1 MAKILGELQ
10 ARVIEARKRLDEAN
24 ATLNAAQQAQITA
37 NHNFN
42 VWSMAALAEAREE
55 QLKQAEASEQQLPL
69 PTPKLETL
77 ETFSDIADLA
87 EVLADQSANDIEAL
101 SKTDSVRELLRRHP
115 AGMTAVDIWNEV
127 SADFKHRPYLYS
139 VLKRL
144 RDRDEVVMRR
154 KRYYLKLANKV
165 GEAKEQ
171 ESVVH

>member
-1 MAKILGELQ
+1 MAKILEELQ
-10 ARVIEARKRLDEAN
+10 ARVREARKRLDEAN
-24 ATLNAAQQAQITA
+24 ATLATSQQAQVNA

-55 QLKQAEASEQQLPL
+55 KLRDTEANEKQLPL
-69 PTPKLETL
+69 PAANPETL

-87 EVLADQSANDIEAL
+87 EALADQSVNSAEVIN
-101 SKTDSVRELLRRHP
+101 KTDAVRELLRRHP

-127 SADFKHRPYLYS
+127 SEDFKHRPYLYS

-154 KRYYLKLANKV
+154 KKYYLKLANKIEEV
-165 GEAKEQ
+165 KEQ
-171 ESVVH
+171 QSVVH